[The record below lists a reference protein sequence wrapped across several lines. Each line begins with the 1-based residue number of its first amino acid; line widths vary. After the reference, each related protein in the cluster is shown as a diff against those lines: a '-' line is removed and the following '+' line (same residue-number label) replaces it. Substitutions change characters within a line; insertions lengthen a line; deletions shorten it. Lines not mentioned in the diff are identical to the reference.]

1 MNDNNT
7 NFVENNENEIDK
19 HKKILQYRK
28 EWVKNNKDKI
38 NGYARA
44 QYLKKL
50 NDYGDEYR
58 NKLNLKNKETRKL
71 LKEQRI
77 LQNPDL
83 IIKIGRPKKT
93 IPDVIIEKKKNG
105 RPRKLNLDGSLI

>member
-19 HKKILQYRK
+19 HKKYLQYRK
-28 EWVKNNKDKI
+28 EWVQKNKDKI

-50 NDYGDEYR
+50 NDYGEEYR
-58 NKLNLKNKETRKL
+58 NKLNLKNKQTRKL
-71 LKEQRI
+71 LIEQRI
-77 LQNPDL
+77 QQNPDL